1 MKAKNKKNL
10 NDNSNLGKVRLIVL
24 ALFDKKK
31 EGKIESLDC

>member
-24 ALFDKKK
+24 ALFDKKRK
-31 EGKIESLDC
+31 EKLKV